1 MRTGPSAPRVW
12 LNPVAVWEL
21 LDQLDISQNQ
31 LARLAGISPGHLSLL
46 MNGKRSPAP
55 AVRRRLM
62 KALGVDDFHVLFV
75 MERPAAADS
84 KPGRPAPP
92 TQAATVLNVETIEQN
107 ASSHPKLI
115 HPSQRLR
122 GTPNAGREIRGPF
135 RRLP

>member
-1 MRTGPSAPRVW
+1 MKTGLLSSRVW

-75 MERPAAADS
+75 MERPAAAGGNAERANSS
-84 KPGRPAPP
+84 KRKKGG
-92 TQAATVLNVETIEQN
+92 TQGQPE
-107 ASSHPKLI
+107 
-115 HPSQRLR
+115 
-122 GTPNAGREIRGPF
+122 
-135 RRLP
+135 

>member
-1 MRTGPSAPRVW
+1 MKTGSSAPRVW

-62 KALGVDDFHVLFV
+62 KALNVDDFHVLFV
-75 MERPAAADS
+75 MERPVDAGGNGRRAITPKPQKKPPYIDQPGRVALHLAADS
-84 KPGRPAPP
+84 PSRPNDVSAD
-92 TQAATVLNVETIEQN
+92 V
-107 ASSHPKLI
+107 
-115 HPSQRLR
+115 R
-122 GTPNAGREIRGPF
+122 
-135 RRLP
+135 